1 MMDRKDRAA
10 GRWEGSRCNC
20 TALRKASRRISQ
32 LYDTALASGGLKAT
46 QRAILAQIGRS
57 ELTTVGKLAEALVMD
72 PGALAHTLKPLER
85 DGLVD
90 IAVDPTDR
98 RNRQISLT
106 RRGRAKLA
114 ETDALW
120 EKAQRGFE
128 AALGRAES
136 ESLRETLRFLTS
148 DTFVAAFENTLSRAG
163 IIVNPNAT
171 ATPLRSEFVGST
183 PKPTQLPVSARQIR
197 KLGIKP

>member
-1 MMDRKDRAA
+1 MLAIAKGSKLKRKSWEQMMDRKDRTA
-10 GRWEGSRCNC
+10 GRRGSSRCNC

-85 DGLVD
+85 DGLVV
-90 IAVDPTDR
+90 IEVDPTDR

-128 AALGRAES
+128 AALGRAQS
-136 ESLRETLRFLTS
+136 ESLREALSFLTS
-148 DTFVAAFENTLSRAG
+148 NAFVAAFESTLSR
-163 IIVNPNAT
+163 
-171 ATPLRSEFVGST
+171 
-183 PKPTQLPVSARQIR
+183 
-197 KLGIKP
+197 

>member
-1 MMDRKDRAA
+1 MVDRKNSAA
-10 GRWEGSRCNC
+10 ARSEGNRCNC

-32 LYDTALASGGLKAT
+32 IYDLALASGGLKAT
-46 QRAILAQIGRS
+46 QRAILAEIGRL
-57 ELTTVGKLAEALVMD
+57 EPTTMGKLAEALVMD

-85 DGLVD
+85 DGLVA

-106 RRGRAKLA
+106 RRGRVKLA
-114 ETDALW
+114 ETEALW

-128 AALGRAES
+128 AALGRTES

-148 DTFVAAFENTLSRAG
+148 DTFVAALENTLSR
-163 IIVNPNAT
+163 
-171 ATPLRSEFVGST
+171 
-183 PKPTQLPVSARQIR
+183 
-197 KLGIKP
+197 

>member
-1 MMDRKDRAA
+1 MDRKDRAA
-10 GRWEGSRCNC
+10 GRGEGSRCNC

-32 LYDTALASGGLKAT
+32 LYDTALASSGLKTT
-46 QRAILAQIGRS
+46 QRAILTQIGRS
-57 ELTTVGKLAEALVMD
+57 ELTTVGKLAVALVMD
-72 PGALAHTLKPLER
+72 AGALAHTLKPLER
-85 DGLVD
+85 DGLVV

-120 EKAQRGFE
+120 EKAQRSFE
-128 AALGRAES
+128 AALGRADS

-148 DTFVAAFENTLSRAG
+148 EPFVAAFENTLSR
-163 IIVNPNAT
+163 
-171 ATPLRSEFVGST
+171 
-183 PKPTQLPVSARQIR
+183 
-197 KLGIKP
+197 